1 MKKVAVLGST
11 GSIGLQTLD
20 VIRRNRDK
28 FVVWALSATGKNKAL
43 LEDQIRE
50 FRPAYV
56 ATSLEVEL
64 DLPSG
69 IRHLRGEDGVLTLSQ
84 LEDVDIFVIAL
95 SGLSGVL
102 PTYCAAS
109 SGKRIALSNKESI
122 VSAGEIIL
130 KEAKRTNTE
139 IIPMDSEHSAIFQC
153 LMGQDKRA
161 LKRII
166 LTASGGPFLNYS
178 MEEMEKVTPEEA
190 LSHPVWRMGAK
201 ISVDSATLMNKG
213 LEVIEAS
220 ILFDVPPEMI
230 EVVIHPEGIIHSMV
244 EFIDGS
250 LIAQM
255 GSADMRIPISFALG
269 FPERITSG
277 ASFLDF
283 SELKKLTFQK
293 PDFERFPLLRLAYE
307 ALRIGRSAPAVL
319 NAANEVAVEAFLKGR
334 IKFTDIYRIVSLVM
348 EESPVVEIMSIE
360 DVLSVHEES
369 KRKAQKLMESFAL

>member
-20 VIRRNRDK
+20 VIRRNKDK

-50 FRPAYV
+50 LRPAYV

-69 IRHLRGEDGVLTLSQ
+69 TRHLKGENGVLTLSQ

-102 PTYCAAS
+102 PTYYAAS

-130 KEAKRTNTE
+130 KEAERTNTE

-178 MEEMEKVTPEEA
+178 MEEMERVTPEEA

-220 ILFDVPPEMI
+220 ILFDVPSEMI

-250 LIAQM
+250 LMAQM

-307 ALRIGRSAPAVL
+307 ALKVGRSAPAVL

-348 EESPVVEIMSIE
+348 EESPVVGINSIE
-360 DVLSVHEES
+360 DVLSVHEEA
-369 KRKAQKLMESFAL
+369 RKKTLFLT